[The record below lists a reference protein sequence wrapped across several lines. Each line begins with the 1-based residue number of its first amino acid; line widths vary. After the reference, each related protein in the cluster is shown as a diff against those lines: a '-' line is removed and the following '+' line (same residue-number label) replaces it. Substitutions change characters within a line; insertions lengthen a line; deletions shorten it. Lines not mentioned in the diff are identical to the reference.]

1 MPSRGKQYE
10 NCVKENWRRTFPRGF
25 LYRIRDQVSGLKG
38 STNISDF
45 IGYVSGILF
54 LIECKSHQGN
64 TFPLV
69 NLTQYNNLLAYQS
82 IPGIRMGVFLW
93 MIDHGVEVYIPIST
107 ITAMKK
113 DGIKSFNIKM
123 LQKQDYRIFVFPSKR
138 KRVFLESDYSLLI
151 NSLQEGD

>member
-64 TFPLV
+64 IFPLV
-69 NLTQYNNLLAYQS
+69 NLTQYNNLLAYQG